1 MTMSEELKLL
11 MLTKKNI
18 KKKHNNCFLIHLN
31 GSFIKIKF
39 DILLNLKNNL

>member
-11 MLTKKNI
+11 KLLMLT